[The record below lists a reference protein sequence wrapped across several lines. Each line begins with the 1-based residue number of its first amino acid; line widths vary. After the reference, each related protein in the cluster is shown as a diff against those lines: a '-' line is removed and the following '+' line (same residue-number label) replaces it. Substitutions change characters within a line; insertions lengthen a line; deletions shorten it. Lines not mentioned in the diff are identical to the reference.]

1 MERPYV
7 NSRAHFVRFP
17 SRLEDLRRPY
27 LWSDQQ
33 PYSIAKTI
41 TLARIDYENFITD
54 FCVERQYLED
64 NAGLCGK
71 DAGGVLHCLLIRQRG
86 SHDGVLV
93 LPDRRGYVILAAYI
107 LGTEP

>member
-1 MERPYV
+1 M
-7 NSRAHFVRFP
+7 
-17 SRLEDLRRPY
+17 
-27 LWSDQQ
+27 
-33 PYSIAKTI
+33 
-41 TLARIDYENFITD
+41 DYENFITV

-93 LPDRRGYVILAAYI
+93 LPDRRGYVIFAAYI
-107 LGTEP
+107 LVTEP